1 MINGILFQGFEWY
14 LPDDGNYY
22 KDMIKKLPDLKRVGV
37 SAIWLPPVTKA
48 TGTND
53 VGYGIYDLYDLGEFD
68 QKGSVRTKYGTKE
81 ELHELIDAIH
91 DAGMQVYADVVINH
105 KAGADEEEE
114 FEAVKVNPDDRREEI
129 EDPKTIKGWT
139 GFTFPGR
146 GEKYSSFKWNFNHF
160 SGVDYD
166 SKNEETGIF
175 KIKGENKGWSW
186 EVSDTHGNFDYLMFA
201 DIDHAH
207 PDVKEEIYA
216 WADWFIKELKL
227 DGLRFD
233 AVKHI
238 DASFMEEFTGY
249 LHEIYGD
256 DFYLL
261 GEYWDTDMDIKERY
275 MQVTRYNMSLFDVSL
290 HFKFYEA
297 AKNSDGFDLRD
308 IFSNTVTSENPPMS
322 VTFVDNHDSEPG
334 QALESTIDDWFK
346 EIAYGIILLR
356 KDGYPCLFYGD
367 YYGINGDYNIE
378 SKREMID
385 PLALIRKKYSYGDQD
400 DYFNEQYLIGWLRHG
415 TEEFPHKLAVV
426 VSIKEKRS
434 IKMFFGDSE
443 VGKVYVDA
451 LGYVEEKVTIDD
463 EGYGEVSAQ
472 PGKISC
478 WLEEGFELE

>member
-91 DAGMQVYADVVINH
+91 NEGMQVYADVVINH
-105 KAGADEEEE
+105 KAAADEEEE
-114 FEAVKVNPDDRREEI
+114 FMAVKVDPNDRRQEI
-129 EDPKTIKGWT
+129 EEPREIKAWT
-139 GFTFPGR
+139 KFDFPGR
-146 GEKYSSFKWNFNHF
+146 GDQYSAFKWNHTHF
-160 SGVDYD
+160 TGVDYD

-175 KIKGENKGWSW
+175 KIVGENKGWSW
-186 EVSDTHGNFDYLMFA
+186 GVSDSKGNFDYLMFA

-207 PDVKEEIYA
+207 PDVREEIFA
-216 WADWFIKELKL
+216 WSDWFIKELKL

-238 DASFMEEFTGY
+238 DASFMEEFTNY
-249 LHEIYGD
+249 LHETHGD

-261 GEYWDTDMDIKERY
+261 GEYWDANMDIKERY
-275 MQVTRYNMSLFDVSL
+275 MQVTKYQMDLFDVSL

-297 AKNSDGFDLRD
+297 AQNSDGFDLRE
-308 IFSNTVTSENPPMS
+308 IFENTITSENPPMS
-322 VTFVDNHDSEPG
+322 VTFVDNHDSQPG

-356 KDGYPCLFYGD
+356 QDGYPCLFYGD

-385 PLALIRKKYSYGDQD
+385 PLALIRMKYAYGDQD

-415 TEEFPHKLAVV
+415 TEEHPGKLAVV

-434 IKMFFGDSE
+434 IRMFFGE
-443 VGKVYVDA
+443 NQAGRIYVDA
-451 LGYVEEKVTIDD
+451 LGYVEEKVTIDE
-463 EGYGEVSAQ
+463 EGYGDVMAE